1 MSKRQ
6 TTKTKETA
14 AKQRAEAE
22 RAFERQI
29 KEDVDQGWKAFW
41 AKRNRTKPPYVSNR
55 WLGVFEN
62 Q

>member
-6 TTKTKETA
+6 FTTKKETT
-14 AKQRAEAE
+14 KQKKKAE
-22 RAFERQI
+22 RAFETQL
-29 KEDVDQGWKAFW
+29 KEDIDQGWRAFW
-41 AKRNRTKPPYVSNR
+41 AKRNRTKPPYVSNC